1 MNIPQKQRRN
11 DLIFSVLLTGSLVIT
26 LIGMEILLS
35 IFLQGL
41 I

>member
-1 MNIPQKQRRN
+1 MDLPRKQRRD
-11 DLIFSVLLTGSLVIT
+11 DLIFSILLTGSLSLT